1 VFRVHD
7 NLTVLD
13 YGTGSLNHTRASYDV
28 SGSYFDLDMSI
39 LQNDYMYGIK
49 IVYYLNG
56 KYVEQPETFK
66 FRVEKHS
73 TDIE

>member
-1 VFRVHD
+1 
-7 NLTVLD
+7 
-13 YGTGSLNHTRASYDV
+13 
-28 SGSYFDLDMSI
+28 MSM
-39 LQNDYMYGIK
+39 LQNDYMYAIK